1 MVEVGN
7 STLRFT
13 RNLTGKLKR
22 CLFHY
27 DVKDECT
34 KIKSKNLLLP
44 QYYRSKVK
52 CMLWCYIFT
61 VRQMLLFSPTTCSAK
76 MNARTKIARASCAFA
91 LPCYDVKRT
100 HIKIKLTR
108 FFCSFQFERNEMLLF
123 LIPFHLFGITT
134 GYWQISWRAKI
145 NQSEQEH
152 RHAESG
158 CFAFSVAKFKRT
170 HICSMILACFL
181 FTFCLNIITFLVF
194 YSLSFIP

>member
-1 MVEVGN
+1 MYALVLYFYSEAN
-7 STLRFT
+7 ASF
-13 RNLTGKLKR
+13 
-22 CLFHY
+22 
-27 DVKDECT
+27 
-34 KIKSKNLLLP
+34 
-44 QYYRSKVK
+44 
-52 CMLWCYIFT
+52 
-61 VRQMLLFSPTTCSAK
+61 FSPPICSAK
-76 MNARTKIARASCAFA
+76 MNARTKIAHAHRSCVFA

-108 FFCSFQFERNEMLLF
+108 FFCWFQFECNEMLLF
-123 LIPFHLFGITT
+123 LIPFHLFGIMT
-134 GYWQISWRAKI
+134 GYWQISRCAKI
-145 NQSEQEH
+145 NQSEREH

>member
-1 MVEVGN
+1 MYALV
-7 STLRFT
+7 LYF
-13 RNLTGKLKR
+13 LQWGK
-22 CLFHY
+22 CFFF
-27 DVKDECT
+27 
-34 KIKSKNLLLP
+34 LP
-44 QYYRSKVK
+44 T
-52 CMLWCYIFT
+52 I
-61 VRQMLLFSPTTCSAK
+61 CSAK
-76 MNARTKIARASCAFA
+76 MNARTKIARAHRSCAFA

-108 FFCSFQFERNEMLLF
+108 FFCWFQFERNEMLLF
-123 LIPFHLFGITT
+123 LIPFHLFGIIT

-145 NQSEQEH
+145 NQSEHEH

-170 HICSMILACFL
+170 HICSIACFL